1 MKRFF
6 FLFTVAAFLISHA
19 LASGQYCDEPPQEV
33 LDLIVE
39 NGMTDDLRDYIAFT
53 TPEGEQY
60 GYAISP
66 FGWMQGF
73 RLQNGEWET
82 ILQSFPVDSLWEI
95 RFVRHDTQTPRA
107 DGSFYPDALG
117 FDLICERIGNK
128 LSFHY
133 NGLGFSLCGWR
144 NPQAYAGE
152 AILSGNTLAYYSDG
166 QTTPEAAYA
175 LDQSTV
181 NWMHEFDRLPATPE
195 AARELA
201 SVMESSVADLFP
213 GYTLRSFESYNDGY
227 DTVATYSRIEDGIL
241 TLKRAEFSSAGLDR
255 EIDSMPVPLSESLLA
270 KLEQAPFESLIDAGG
285 YDSFFLTE
293 DPLDS
298 AQIPV
303 TGTILQSELQSH
315 ALFLLT
321 EDEQDARQL
330 TLVTRGEGGYSL
342 NEPVRLPA
350 DCEMDLFHS
359 TDGDISLLWQQD
371 GEYRHAGYARMADGT
386 WRLQWVMNS
395 GDGAFNYSVVFCG
408 VRLDGGP
415 VRVCSLADGRQSLLG
430 GRLEALPRTQEELL
444 ASFDREGWAV
454 VNNPNPADRLHLR
467 TAPDRSAPSLGKF
480 YNGTPVTVHEEDASG
495 KWCRVSIGT
504 DGGLT
509 GWMMKEYLAF
519 GERMD
524 VIERAFPQKTFVDS
538 LSDRRAYTAL
548 DCSDMKPICGD
559 YWLCG
564 VVEDKLYVIVTDL
577 GETGYAPQG
586 WFWDGNG

>member
-6 FLFTVAAFLISHA
+6 SLFAIAALLISHA
-19 LASGQYCDEPPQEV
+19 LASGQYCDDPPQEV

-53 TPEGEQY
+53 TPDGEQF
-60 GYAISP
+60 GYAISA

-73 RLQNGEWET
+73 RLSGGGWET
-82 ILQSFPVDSLWEI
+82 ILQSIPVDSLWDI
-95 RFVRHDTQTPRA
+95 RFIRHDTQTPRA

-133 NGLGFSLCGWR
+133 NGMGFSLCGWR
-144 NPQAYAGE
+144 NAQAYAGE
-152 AILSGNTLAYYSDG
+152 AILSGNTLAYYPDG
-166 QTTPEAAYA
+166 QTTPEATYA

-195 AARELA
+195 AARELG
-201 SVMESSVADLFP
+201 SVMESSVAERFP
-213 GYTLRSFESYNDGY
+213 GYTLRSFESYNNGY
-227 DTVATYSRIEDGIL
+227 ETIATYSRIDDGIL
-241 TLKRAEFSSAGLDR
+241 TLKCVEFSTGGVER
-255 EIDSMPVPLSESLLA
+255 EIDLMPIPLSESLLA
-270 KLEQAPFESLIDAGG
+270 KLEQVPFETLINAGG
-285 YDSFFLTE
+285 YDSLFLTE

-303 TGTILQSELQSH
+303 AGTILQSELQSH

-321 EDEQDARQL
+321 EDEQGARQL
-330 TLVTRGEGGYSL
+330 ILVTRGEDGYSL
-342 NEPVRLPA
+342 SDPVALPA

-359 TDGDISLLWQQD
+359 TDDNMSLLWHQQ

-386 WRLQWVMNS
+386 WQLQWVMNS
-395 GDGAFNYSVVFCG
+395 GDNALDYSMVFCG
-408 VRLDGGP
+408 VRLDAGP
-415 VRVCSLADGRQSLLG
+415 VRVCSLADDRQSLLG
-430 GRLEALPRTQEELL
+430 GRLDTLPRTEEELL
-444 ASFDREGWAV
+444 ASLNREGWAV
-454 VNNPNPADRLHLR
+454 VNNPNSADRLHLR
-467 TAPDRSAPSLGKF
+467 AAPDRNAQSLGKF
-480 YNGTPVTVHEEDASG
+480 YNGTPVTVHEEDKSG

-524 VIERAFPQKTFVDS
+524 AVERVFPQKAFVDGF
-538 LSDRRAYTAL
+538 SDHFLYTTL
-548 DCSDMKPICGD
+548 DCEDMKPIRGD

-564 VVEDKLYVIVTDL
+564 VVADELYVIVTNL
-577 GETGYAPQG
+577 GETGYAPQD